1 MLEVEN
7 IIHIFSCEV
16 IERQT
21 KAGWVLGGRISIED
35 EARLRFALPYSA
47 ELPTHFP
54 SLHVPSYRVAVKM
67 IQVVREK
74 QCLN

>member
-7 IIHIFSCEV
+7 ITHVFSCEV

-21 KAGWVLGGRISIED
+21 KAGWVLGGGIGTE
-35 EARLRFALPYSA
+35 EARQMFTLPYGA
-47 ELPTHFP
+47 ELLTHFP
-54 SLHVPSYRVAVKM
+54 NLSVPSCSVVVKM
-67 IQVVREK
+67 VQVVREN

>member
-7 IIHIFSCEV
+7 ITHVFSCEV

-21 KAGWVLGGRISIED
+21 KAGWVLGGGKSTED
-35 EARLRFALPYSA
+35 EARQMFTIPYSA
-47 ELPTHFP
+47 EFLTCFPTL
-54 SLHVPSYRVAVKM
+54 SVPSCRVAVKM